1 MKVLIQ
7 GLGEIPATVVF
18 AIEKEKPGIT
28 YILCSKYQME
38 LVASSAGYT
47 KKNKDVIE
55 KAAKKTNTKVVFQEC
70 DVFEPKSVG
79 EAIGK
84 VIKSI
89 APGDEIVINHT
100 GGAANVKLLLGAS
113 AIVLSKFLPIKII
126 YALRYKGGLEKYV
139 DQTKE
144 LTEIFKNLYDF
155 F

>member
-7 GLGEIPATVVF
+7 GLGEIPATVIF
-18 AIEKEKPGIT
+18 AIEKEKPDIT

-47 KKNKDVIE
+47 EKNEDVVE
-55 KAAKKTNTKVVFQEC
+55 KAAKKTNTKVVFQKC
-70 DVFEPKSVG
+70 NVFEPKSVG
-79 EAIGK
+79 EAIGEI
-84 VIKSI
+84 IKRI
-89 APGDEIVINHT
+89 KPNDEVVINYT
-100 GGAANVKLLLGAS
+100 GGAASVKLLLGAS
-113 AIVLSKFLPIKII
+113 AVVLSRFLPIRII

-144 LTEIFKNLYDF
+144 LKEIFRSLYEF